1 MNTAQPN
8 KPITP
13 SYEACKTFVCKVLPR
28 IMIDLQRK
36 GKLPPKEQRAAAG
49 ERN

>member
-13 SYEACKTFVCKVLPR
+13 SYEACKEFVCKVLPK

-36 GKLPPKEQRAAAG
+36 GKLPQEQRVAAG